1 MNDVIT
7 QYPKMKI
14 KLTVIFSL
22 LFMFHVS
29 AQKKQVWV
37 DSDSG
42 NEMDD
47 LYAIT
52 CLLLDTTVDLVG
64 VSSAHFNNPDLL
76 TKKDWNSYPTKK
88 INTVKISQ
96 QLNEKLLKLTHKEYI
111 PHPIG
116 AKQMIGCAWGG
127 QEPVPSPASAMII
140 EKAQKIKPGEKLDV
154 IVIGASSNIS
164 SALLADSTIK
174 SKIHI
179 YLLGAQFDVA
189 KNVWNKNEFNVR
201 NDLNSFDYL
210 LNLDGLELTI
220 MPANITYDLQLT
232 RKIAKEN
239 LENRNELFQFLY
251 SRSNLVGAKETWVM
265 WDLALIE
272 AYLHP
277 NLASQQT
284 VKTPQENKQRNISA
298 YTSIDHQKMEE
309 VFLSRILSFKIK

>member
-1 MNDVIT
+1 
-7 QYPKMKI
+7 MKI
-14 KLTVIFSL
+14 FLLINFTLFIFLSI
-22 LFMFHVS
+22 S
-29 AQKKQVWV
+29 AQKKQVWI

-47 LYAIT
+47 LYALT
-52 CLLLDTTVDLVG
+52 YLLSDTTVDLVG

-76 TKKDWNSYPTKK
+76 TKKDWNSYPTKN

-96 QLNEKLLKLTHKEYI
+96 QLNEKLLKFMDRENI

-116 AKQMIGCAWGG
+116 ANQMIGYSWGG
-127 QEPVPSPASAMII
+127 QEPAPSAASAMII
-140 EKAQKIKPGEKLDV
+140 ERAHKIKPGQKLDV

-174 SKIHI
+174 SKMHI

-189 KNVWNKNEFNVR
+189 KNVWNKNEFNIR

-220 MPANITYDLQLT
+220 IPANVAYALQFS
-232 RKIAKEN
+232 RNISKEN
-239 LENRNELFQFLY
+239 LENKNELSNFLY
-251 SRSNLVGAKETWVM
+251 SRWNLVNAKESWIM
-265 WDLALIE
+265 WDLALVE

-277 NLASQQT
+277 ELAKMQT
-284 VKTPQENKQRNISA
+284 VKTPLENMQRDISVF
-298 YTSIDHQKMEE
+298 TSIDHQKMEAL
-309 VFLSRILSFKIK
+309 FWDRILSLKLK